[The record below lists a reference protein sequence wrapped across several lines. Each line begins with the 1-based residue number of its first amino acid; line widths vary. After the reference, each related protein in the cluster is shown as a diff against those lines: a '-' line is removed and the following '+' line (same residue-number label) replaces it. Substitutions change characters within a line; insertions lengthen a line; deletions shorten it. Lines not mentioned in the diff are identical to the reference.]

1 MSEDTIEMGDIYQV
15 HGENIEPKPSTL
27 FDSAK
32 VYLIVDKK
40 LRLIWIWAGC
50 QSRLF
55 HRYIASSWAGKLKN
69 RKKFYN
75 FKYEVIKEGSEPEE
89 FKQSLAK
96 MADGKN
102 LYNKIKQTG
111 GDQAPMEP
119 RLDPSRIN
127 KIDLLNDSRIV
138 LSKNACAKIKNL
150 VRDIDEINKHMKYLS
165 KQVDR
170 KVHIIKSLMGE

>member
-1 MSEDTIEMGDIYQV
+1 MAEDTIELGDIYQV
-15 HGENIEPKPSTL
+15 HGENIEPKPRTL
-27 FDSAK
+27 FDSNK

-89 FKQSLAK
+89 FRQSLAK

-102 LYNKIKQTG
+102 LYNKIKENNGKQVSIEKSL
-111 GDQAPMEP
+111 EP
-119 RLDPSRIN
+119 SQIN

-138 LSKNACAKIKNL
+138 LTKNACAKIINL
-150 VRDIDEINKHMKYLS
+150 VHDINEINKHMTYLS

-170 KVHIIKSLMGE
+170 KIHIIKTLMGE